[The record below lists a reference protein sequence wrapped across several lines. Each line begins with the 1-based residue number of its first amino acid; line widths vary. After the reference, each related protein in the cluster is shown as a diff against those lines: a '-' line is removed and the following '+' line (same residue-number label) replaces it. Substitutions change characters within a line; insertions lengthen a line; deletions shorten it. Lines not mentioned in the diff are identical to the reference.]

1 MAKYSKRG
9 LAPAFLERAVQSRSE
24 HCVLWPFAKHK
35 RGYGTLR
42 HEGKMVL
49 AHRLVCQTAHGAPPF
64 EGAEA
69 AHHCGNKLCVN
80 PQHIRWATSAENA
93 RDRIVHGT
101 SGRNAAN
108 AAAKLS
114 EDDARSI
121 RREYALGLSSQEKI
135 GERYGISQPAVSLIV
150 RRINWASLD

>member
-1 MAKYSKRG
+1 
-9 LAPAFLERAVQSRSE
+9 
-24 HCVLWPFAKHK
+24 
-35 RGYGTLR
+35 
-42 HEGKMVL
+42 MVL
-49 AHRLVCQTAHGAPPF
+49 AHRLVCQTVHGAPPF

-69 AHHCGNKLCVN
+69 AHHCGNRLCVN
-80 PQHIRWATSAENA
+80 PQHIRWATAAENA
-93 RDRIVHGT
+93 RDRIMHGT

-121 RREYALGLSSQEKI
+121 RREYALGLRSQEKI